1 MIFGNSQL
9 SIEHEK
15 SKFSILFLK
24 NRNLPTVRFSCFL
37 DQFISTFSHR
47 NHSAKFRGLKL
58 STKKPCCKLFWNAQY
73 GDEGWD
79 KAGRKFYGLM
89 LKAVQGVDFTKGE
102 WQKLWKEFWLDE
114 KKEHTKKG
122 EDKGNKKSATE
133 EVEVGDLWDDDDNSE
148 MEEMNNFKIT
158 MISAV

>member
-1 MIFGNSQL
+1 M
-9 SIEHEK
+9 
-15 SKFSILFLK
+15 
-24 NRNLPTVRFSCFL
+24 
-37 DQFISTFSHR
+37 
-47 NHSAKFRGLKL
+47 

-114 KKEHTKKG
+114 KKEHMKKG
-122 EDKGNKKSATE
+122 DGTSNKTLPTE
-133 EVEVGDLWDDDDNSE
+133 EEQEVGDVWDDADDE
-148 MEEMNNFKIT
+148 DLEEMNNFKVT
-158 MISAV
+158 KISAV